1 MEGCTCC
8 CWTACRR
15 KAWRST
21 GSGTAGILISDLLG
35 EYCSSVVLGMK
46 SYTATS
52 PEVSGSWT
60 PDSLESFEIHME
72 QTVLP
77 LTYVEGIKR
86 SANTDKLVNVIC
98 KENAFGLVWVPV
110 TDKGG

>member
-1 MEGCTCC
+1 M
-8 CWTACRR
+8 
-15 KAWRST
+15 
-21 GSGTAGILISDLLG
+21 
-35 EYCSSVVLGMK
+35 VLGMK

>member
-1 MEGCTCC
+1 MGV
-8 CWTACRR
+8 
-15 KAWRST
+15 
-21 GSGTAGILISDLLG
+21 GHLIPW
-35 EYCSSVVLGMK
+35 
-46 SYTATS
+46 S
-52 PEVSGSWT
+52 PVKFTWSKQRE
-60 PDSLESFEIHME
+60 F
-72 QTVLP
+72 P